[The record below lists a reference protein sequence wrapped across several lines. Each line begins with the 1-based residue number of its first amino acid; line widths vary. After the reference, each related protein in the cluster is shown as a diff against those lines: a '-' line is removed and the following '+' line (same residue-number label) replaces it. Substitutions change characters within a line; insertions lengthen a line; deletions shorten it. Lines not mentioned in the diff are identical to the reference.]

1 MISLLTNEEIPRP
14 NKEIEQILTF
24 IAPANII
31 KKMKNISQK
40 ANFFFFYFW
49 APAPEFAFDM

>member
-1 MISLLTNEEIPRP
+1 MISLLTNKEIPRP
-14 NKEIEQILTF
+14 NKEIEWVLTF

-40 ANFFFFYFW
+40 ANFFFFYFR
-49 APAPEFAFDM
+49 APVPEFAFDM

>member
-31 KKMKNISQK
+31 KKMKNISPK
-40 ANFFFFYFW
+40 ANFFFFYFL

>member
-14 NKEIEQILTF
+14 NKEIERVLTF

-31 KKMKNISQK
+31 KKMKNISPK
-40 ANFFFFYFW
+40 ANFFFFYFR
-49 APAPEFAFDM
+49 APVPEFAFDM

>member
-1 MISLLTNEEIPRP
+1 MISLLTNEEIQRP
-14 NKEIEQILTF
+14 NKEIGQILTF

-40 ANFFFFYFW
+40 ANFFFFYFR
-49 APAPEFAFDM
+49 APVPEFAFDM

>member
-14 NKEIEQILTF
+14 NKEIERILTF

-40 ANFFFFYFW
+40 ANFFFFYFR
-49 APAPEFAFDM
+49 APVPEFAFDM